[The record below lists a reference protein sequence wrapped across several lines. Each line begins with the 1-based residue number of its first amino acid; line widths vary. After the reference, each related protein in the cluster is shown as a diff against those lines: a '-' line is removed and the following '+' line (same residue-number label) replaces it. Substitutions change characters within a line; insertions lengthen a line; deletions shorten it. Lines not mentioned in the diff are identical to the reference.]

1 MELICPTLTL
11 GNKMS
16 KLVQNFTIGDKIVTD
31 TGNHILNC
39 RVFEYVYNDDHDME
53 IHLYLINNK
62 NEVAQILEFSS
73 KGGAECS
80 SSLNYNLG
88 QKLI

>member
-1 MELICPTLTL
+1 
-11 GNKMS
+11 MS
-16 KLVQNFTIGDKIVTD
+16 KLIQSFTIDGKIVTY
-31 TGNHILNC
+31 TGNHILDC
-39 RVFEYVYNDDHDME
+39 RVFEHVYNDDHDME

-80 SSLNYNLG
+80 SSLAYDLG
-88 QKLI
+88 KKLI